1 MADKMFEIEIREV
14 LSRVIKVTS
23 KTQTDAILKVQE
35 MYRNEEIVL
44 DAGDYLD
51 TDISPVINDNL
62 VEDIIHMEDEDER
75 NKLMKILCLIGLSE
89 LMSTTISI
97 EAGSSQAIVN
107 EDYLIE
113 IGVPM
118 FYIEK
123 VMHYVNMFYRG
134 ELNSYLSQIQ

>member
-14 LSRVIKVTS
+14 LSRVIKVES
-23 KTQTDAILKVQE
+23 KNQTDAFLKVQE
-35 MYRNEEIVL
+35 MYRKEEIVL

-51 TDISPVINDNL
+51 TDISLVINDNL

-75 NKLMKILCLIGLSE
+75 NKLMKIICLIGLSE
-89 LMSTTISI
+89 LMSTIISI

-134 ELNSYLSQIQ
+134 ELNSNLSQI

>member
-1 MADKMFEIEIREV
+1 MADTMFEIEIREV

-62 VEDIIHMEDEDER
+62 VDDIIHMEDEDER

-89 LMSTTISI
+89 LMSTIISI

-134 ELNSYLSQIQ
+134 ELNSNLSQI

>member
-1 MADKMFEIEIREV
+1 MFEIEIREV

-44 DAGDYLD
+44 DSGDYLE
-51 TDISPVINDNL
+51 TDISAVLNHNL
-62 VEDIIHMEDEDER
+62 VEDIIYMEDADER

-89 LMSTTISI
+89 YMSNLISI

-107 EDYLIE
+107 EDYLIR
-113 IGVPM
+113 IGVSTV
-118 FYIEK
+118 YIDK

-134 ELNSYLSQIQ
+134 ELNSNLSQIQ

>member
-14 LSRVIKVTS
+14 LSRVIKVES
-23 KTQTDAILKVQE
+23 KNQTDAILKVQE

-44 DAGDYLD
+44 DSGDYLE
-51 TDISPVINDNL
+51 TDISAVINHNL
-62 VEDIIHMEDEDER
+62 VEDIIYMEEADER
-75 NKLMKILCLIGLSE
+75 NKLMKVLCLIGLSE
-89 LMSTTISI
+89 YMSNLISI

-113 IGVPM
+113 IGVPVV
-118 FYIEK
+118 YIDK

-134 ELNSYLSQIQ
+134 EFNSYLSQI

>member
-1 MADKMFEIEIREV
+1 MAEKMFEIEIREV
-14 LSRVIKVTS
+14 LSRVIKVES
-23 KTQTDAILKVQE
+23 KNQIDAFLKVQE
-35 MYRNEEIVL
+35 MYRKEEIVL

-89 LMSTTISI
+89 LMSTIISI

-113 IGVPM
+113 IGVPI

-134 ELNSYLSQIQ
+134 ELNSNLSHI

>member
-62 VEDIIHMEDEDER
+62 VDDIIHMEDEDER

>member
-1 MADKMFEIEIREV
+1 MADKIFEIEIREV
-14 LSRVIKVTS
+14 LSRVIKVES
-23 KTQTDAILKVQE
+23 KTQIDAFLKVQK
-35 MYRNEEIVL
+35 MYRKEEIVL

-62 VEDIIHMEDEDER
+62 VDDIIHMEDEDER

-89 LMSTTISI
+89 LMSTIISI

-134 ELNSYLSQIQ
+134 ELNSNLSQI

>member
-1 MADKMFEIEIREV
+1 MADKIFEIEIREV
-14 LSRVIKVTS
+14 LSRVIKVES
-23 KTQTDAILKVQE
+23 KTQIDAFLKVQK
-35 MYRNEEIVL
+35 MYRKEEIVL

-89 LMSTTISI
+89 LMSTIISI

-134 ELNSYLSQIQ
+134 ELNSNLSQI

>member
-23 KTQTDAILKVQE
+23 KNQTDAILKVQE

-62 VEDIIHMEDEDER
+62 VDDIIHMEDEDER

-89 LMSTTISI
+89 LMSTIISI

-134 ELNSYLSQIQ
+134 ELNSNLSQI

>member
-1 MADKMFEIEIREV
+1 MFEIEIREV
-14 LSRVIKVTS
+14 LSRVIKVET
-23 KTQTDAILKVQE
+23 KNQTDAILKVQE

-44 DAGDYLD
+44 DYGDYLD
-51 TDISPVINDNL
+51 TYISPVLNDNL
-62 VEDIIHMEDEDER
+62 VEDIIHMEDVDER

-89 LMSTTISI
+89 LMSNIISI

-113 IGVPM
+113 IGVPAV
-118 FYIEK
+118 YIDK

-134 ELNSYLSQIQ
+134 EFNRHSLDT